1 MKRRFS
7 MELERLL
14 NNTEAAKLLN
24 ISPFSMRGKVSRK
37 EIPYIKV
44 GRRTLFSPTDL
55 QAWVEA
61 NKVQPRP
68 SRKV

>member
-1 MKRRFS
+1 

-24 ISPFSMRGKVSRK
+24 ISPFSLRGKVSRK
-37 EIPYIKV
+37 EVPHIKV

>member
-1 MKRRFS
+1 

>member
-1 MKRRFS
+1 

-24 ISPFSMRGKVSRK
+24 LSPFSLRGKVSRK
-37 EIPYIKV
+37 EIPHIKV
-44 GRRTLFSPTDL
+44 GRRTLFSPSDL

-68 SRKV
+68 TRERS

>member
-1 MKRRFS
+1 

-24 ISPFSMRGKVSRK
+24 ISPFSLRGKVSRK
-37 EIPYIKV
+37 EIPHIKIC
-44 GRRTLFSPTDL
+44 RRTLFSPTDL

>member
-1 MKRRFS
+1 

-24 ISPFSMRGKVSRK
+24 ISPFSLRGKVSRK
-37 EIPYIKV
+37 EIPHIKV

-61 NKVQPRP
+61 NKVQPQDR
-68 SRKV
+68 REA

>member
-1 MKRRFS
+1 

-14 NNTEAAKLLN
+14 NNAEAAKLLN
-24 ISPFSMRGKVSRK
+24 ISPFSLRGKVSRK
-37 EIPYIKV
+37 EIPHIKV